1 LLDAARLTR
10 RGVEVMAIV
19 WNSFEH
25 AARMQTSLQNLS
37 EIPLVLVADQV
48 PGETIND
55 QRRKGVMAADEILSR
70 WGKRLDVPEGSS

>member
-10 RGVEVMAIV
+10 RGVDVMAIV
-19 WNSFEH
+19 WDSFEH

-37 EIPLVLVADQV
+37 NIPLVLVADQV

-55 QRRKGVMAADEILSR
+55 QRRKGAEAADEILSTWADR
-70 WGKRLDVPEGSS
+70 LGPQGKG